1 MAGVALGVVMPGSG
15 KQSGGLEWRR
25 GGRFG
30 RGNEG

>member
-15 KQSGGLEWRR
+15 KQSGGLESRR